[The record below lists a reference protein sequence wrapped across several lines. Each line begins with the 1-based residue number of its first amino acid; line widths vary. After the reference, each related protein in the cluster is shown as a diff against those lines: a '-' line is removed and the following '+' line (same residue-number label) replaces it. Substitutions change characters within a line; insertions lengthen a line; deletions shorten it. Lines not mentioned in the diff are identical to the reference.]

1 MIGLSLFAY
10 GIIFLEIP
18 LITTFILCVDAKETP
33 LFLLNDR
40 VKGEG
45 AARTQCM
52 LSQQNIE
59 QVYNTKR
66 PTQGKKEARES
77 SPLLN
82 LHVIEQCL
90 KLGFYL
96 IYLFNY

>member
-18 LITTFILCVDAKETP
+18 LITTFILCVDAKEMP

-59 QVYNTKR
+59 QVIIQKVQPKER
-66 PTQGKKEARES
+66 KK
-77 SPLLN
+77 
-82 LHVIEQCL
+82 
-90 KLGFYL
+90 K
-96 IYLFNY
+96 